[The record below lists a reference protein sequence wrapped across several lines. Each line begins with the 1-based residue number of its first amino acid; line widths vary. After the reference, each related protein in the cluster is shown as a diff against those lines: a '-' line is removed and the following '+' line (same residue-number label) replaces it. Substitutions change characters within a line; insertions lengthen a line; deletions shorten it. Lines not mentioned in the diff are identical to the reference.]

1 VISRT
6 CCAQLCQ
13 RRAVALVTDMEQ
25 GNLEGYAPVC
35 ISHVMT
41 AVSNGLARA
50 RRERPGYRRPFLLI
64 PLDVDYIEDQPLD
77 RDAASR
83 IQYPA

>member
-1 VISRT
+1 MIPRT
-6 CCAQLCQ
+6 CIARLCS
-13 RRAVALVTDMEQ
+13 RRAVALVTDMEP

-41 AVSNGLARA
+41 AVSNGLARG

-64 PLDVDYIEDQPLD
+64 PLDSDHVEEN
-77 RDAASR
+77 A
-83 IQYPA
+83 

>member
-1 VISRT
+1 MINRICT
-6 CCAQLCQ
+6 AQLCQ
-13 RRAVALVTDMEQ
+13 RKATALVTDFEQ

-64 PLDVDYIEDQPLD
+64 PLDSDYVEEN
-77 RDAASR
+77 A
-83 IQYPA
+83 